1 MSKTVS
7 TIISVILII
16 IDHLVNMNTYEKE
29 KNQNADNLNNKDK
42 IYYIGGVKK
51 YKRGYFQ
58 WGMGVLL
65 IQNWIFYEGYFNKGL
80 PNGRGRMINISKK
93 ICMQFHT
100 IAQNSQ
106 NLFKKIELI

>member
-1 MSKTVS
+1 
-7 TIISVILII
+7 
-16 IDHLVNMNTYEKE
+16 MNTYEIE

-42 IYYIGGVKK
+42 IYYIGGIKK
-51 YKRGYFQ
+51 YKRNYFQ

-93 ICMQFHT
+93 ICM
-100 IAQNSQ
+100 
-106 NLFKKIELI
+106 NLFTNTAEQSKFIKKNRAYLVSLNI